1 MSLYIKVFLPEALGE
16 SVTLLLKLK
25 DEFQSVAFLR
35 IYPLPVWR
43 AAVVLHMS
51 LFLYRPVDVLDAFT
65 KEAKFY

>member
-1 MSLYIKVFLPEALGE
+1 MSLYIKVFLPETLGQ
-16 SVTLLLKLK
+16 SVTLLKLK
-25 DEFQSVAFLR
+25 DEFQSFAFLR

-43 AAVVLHMS
+43 AAVVLHVS